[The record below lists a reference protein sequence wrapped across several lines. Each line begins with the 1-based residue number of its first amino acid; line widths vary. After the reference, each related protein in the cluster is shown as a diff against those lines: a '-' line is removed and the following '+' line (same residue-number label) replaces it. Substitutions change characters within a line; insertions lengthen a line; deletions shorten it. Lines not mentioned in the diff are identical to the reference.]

1 MNGVGYQV
9 LPIGRHAPGAARVH
23 RARSP
28 WRTWYWVKP
37 RAGQPQN
44 HSPCPRA
51 PARTAPRS
59 AVGHHAHGAG
69 RRGRRPLPPILPRR
83 GPARDVP
90 RREGRNSL
98 RPGQEGILPVNTERA
113 ETRRHGGG

>member
-1 MNGVGYQV
+1 M
-9 LPIGRHAPGAARVH
+9 
-23 RARSP
+23 
-28 WRTWYWVKP
+28 KP
-37 RAGQPQN
+37 RAGQNQIR
-44 HSPCPRA
+44 SPCPRA

-83 GPARDVP
+83 GPAREGFAPPSARDVKTGPARDVP